1 MLNVDGSWKDGD
13 EVDGTGEEYGGGRG
27 RSVHPGL
34 LDMTSTLLQGI
45 QGGFQ
50 QTPQLRLGAGQHLNM
65 GRTGYDPLM

>member
-45 QGGFQ
+45 QGVFS
-50 QTPQLRLGAGQHLNM
+50 TNATVTI
-65 GRTGYDPLM
+65 GRWPAPKHGSNWV